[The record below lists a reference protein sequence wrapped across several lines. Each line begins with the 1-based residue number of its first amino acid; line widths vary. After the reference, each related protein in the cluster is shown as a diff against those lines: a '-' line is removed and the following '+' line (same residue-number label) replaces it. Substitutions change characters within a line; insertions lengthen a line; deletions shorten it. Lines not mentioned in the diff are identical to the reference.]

1 MHRLITLNVDVELLD
16 AVVCGHR
23 PAEGP
28 WCDVLVTLPL
38 GALRPRHV
46 PVTAHVRAWREFCCV
61 AGCVPRLRAA
71 ALRLHGRMIRAMAA
85 WTPRTVH

>member
-1 MHRLITLNVDVELLD
+1 MYRMITLNVEVEMLD

-28 WCDVLVTLPL
+28 WCDVVVALPL
-38 GALRPRHV
+38 GGARPAHV

-61 AGCVPRLRAA
+61 AGCVPRLRSA
-71 ALRLHGRMIRAMAA
+71 ALRLQARMIRAMAA
-85 WTPRTVH
+85 WAPRPV